1 MRQENNLSADV
12 ALRQDEDVLDTWFS
26 SALWTFSTL
35 GWPENTDALRQFHPT
50 SVMVSGFD
58 IIFFWIARM
67 IMMTMHFI
75 KDENGKPQVPFKT
88 VYMTGLIRDD
98 EGQKMSK
105 SKGNVIDP
113 LDMVDGITLPEL
125 LEKRT
130 GNMMQPQL
138 ADKIRKRTEK
148 QFPNGIEPHG
158 TDALRFT
165 LAALASTG
173 RDINWDMKRL
183 EGYRNFCNKLW
194 NASRFVLMNTE
205 DQDCGF
211 NGGEMVLSLADRWI
225 IAEFNHSVKAYRE
238 ALDNFRFDIAA
249 GILYEFTSEP
259 VLRLVPGADQAGY
272 ERWQRSGAAR
282 DSPYA
287 GNRAGRSA
295 TPGASDHSVHYRNHL
310 AARESDLRDHRRH
323 HHAAAVPAVRC
334 FSGG

>member
-1 MRQENNLSADV
+1 
-12 ALRQDEDVLDTWFS
+12 
-26 SALWTFSTL
+26 
-35 GWPENTDALRQFHPT
+35 
-50 SVMVSGFD
+50 
-58 IIFFWIARM
+58 
-67 IMMTMHFI
+67 
-75 KDENGKPQVPFKT
+75 
-88 VYMTGLIRDD
+88 MTGLIRDD

-194 NASRFVLMNTE
+194 NANRFVLMNTE
-205 DQDCGF
+205 DQDCGSTAAKWCSPWPTA
-211 NGGEMVLSLADRWI
+211 GLSR
-225 IAEFNHSVKAYRE
+225 NS
-238 ALDNFRFDIAA
+238 
-249 GILYEFTSEP
+249 T
-259 VLRLVPGADQAGY
+259 
-272 ERWQRSGAAR
+272 
-282 DSPYA
+282 
-287 GNRAGRSA
+287 
-295 TPGASDHSVHYRNHL
+295 TP
-310 AARESDLRDHRRH
+310 
-323 HHAAAVPAVRC
+323 
-334 FSGG
+334 

>member
-1 MRQENNLSADV
+1 
-12 ALRQDEDVLDTWFS
+12 
-26 SALWTFSTL
+26 
-35 GWPENTDALRQFHPT
+35 
-50 SVMVSGFD
+50 
-58 IIFFWIARM
+58 
-67 IMMTMHFI
+67 
-75 KDENGKPQVPFKT
+75 
-88 VYMTGLIRDD
+88 
-98 EGQKMSK
+98 MSK

-225 IAEFNHSVKAYRE
+225 IAEFNHTVKAYRE

-249 GILYEFTSEP
+249 GILYEFTWNQFCDWYLELTKP
-259 VLRLVPGADQAGY
+259 VMNGGNEAELRGTRHTLVTVLEGLLRLAHPIIPFIT
-272 ERWQRSGAAR
+272 ETIWQRVKAICGITADTIMLQPFPQYDASQVDDAA
-282 DSPYA
+282 
-287 GNRAGRSA
+287 
-295 TPGASDHSVHYRNHL
+295 L
-310 AARESDLRDHRRH
+310 ADTEWLKQAI
-323 HHAAAVPAVRC
+323 VAVRNIRAEMNIAPGKPLELLLRGC
-334 FSGG
+334 SKEAERRVNDNRSFLLNWRVWKALPCCLPMIKVRSR